1 MEETYELLD
10 IFSDKKEKI
19 ITNYDEN
26 PIKFKYIKDNMAI
39 PILSNEEEIKT
50 YKFPSVNLSFNDQC
64 KAKIILLIGQTGS
77 GKTTLINF
85 LINSLLGVKYEDDA
99 RFKIIVEEK
108 RLNEA
113 KSNTIGVKVYNIKI
127 DGYSF
132 PIKIIDCQGV
142 GDTRG
147 TMVDENLIPKLKE
160 LFESL
165 NHINCICFVIKE
177 SDIRLGSAQ
186 QYIYKLILDLFAK
199 DVKENFVLMITN
211 SHFEKNPKVINTLK
225 SEESFFNVVI
235 PNLKE
240 PYYFQFENGSL
251 FSNER
256 DEIKKLFFEKSAKNI
271 NKFLKNKLIEMKS
284 VPTKNCVSVCKE
296 RLQQKI
302 ICQNIL
308 EKRKHLIE
316 KNKIIR
322 KK

>member
-19 ITNYDEN
+19 ITNYDDN
-26 PIKFKYIKDNMAI
+26 PLKSKYIKDNMAI
-39 PILSNEEEIKT
+39 PNSNEKEINT
-50 YKFPSVNLSFNDQC
+50 FKFPSIKFNYIDES
-64 KAKIILLIGQTGS
+64 KAKVILLIGQTGS

-113 KSNTIGVKVYNIKI
+113 KSNTLGVNAYNIKI

-132 PIKIIDCQGV
+132 PIKIIDCQGI

-147 TMVDENLIPKLKE
+147 TIEDENLIPKLKE
-160 LFESL
+160 LFECI

-177 SDIRLGSAQ
+177 SDIRLGSSQ
-186 QYIYKLILDLFAK
+186 QYIYKLILDLFSK
-199 DVKENFVLMITN
+199 DVKENFVLMITH
-211 SHFEKNPKVINTLK
+211 SHFEETPQVINTLK
-225 SEESFFNVVI
+225 LEESFFNAVI

-240 PYYFQFENGSL
+240 PNYFQFENGSL
-251 FSNER
+251 YSKVRNR
-256 DEIKKLFFEKSAKNI
+256 LNKSFFEESAENM

-284 VPTKNCVSVCKE
+284 VPTNDCIRVCLE

-308 EKRKHLIE
+308 EKRKHLF
-316 KNKIIR
+316 KIFYNTIFI
-322 KK
+322 